1 MYARLLQLL
10 RNYYHQIRSS
20 IAFVPALLALIFLFG
35 VILMIQLDFS
45 KPGEWILDRLPILEL
60 NDPTTARSILSTIIG
75 GIISL
80 TVFSFSLVMIMLNQA
95 ASSLTNRLL
104 QGLVQERFHQVVMG
118 IYIGTIVYTLIL
130 LFQIREPASDT
141 IKIPSIS
148 IFIAIILSV
157 TDVFLFIYFLHYVTQ
172 SVKYSNII
180 QKIYKQ
186 TQKALNHKNQGWVYN
201 ATFRQQVEEMEKGSW
216 KVYPSI
222 QSGYLQDVQEEL
234 IIALGKK
241 HNFQVRMEKA
251 YGAFI
256 IKDTPLYAVRGA
268 DRLEEAIHQQINYA
282 MDFYWGENIDENTLY
297 GYRQLSEIAMKAL
310 SPGINDPRTA
320 ILCMHALS
328 DLLEKKIH
336 HTEQFVFKDE
346 DGKPRLYLKPHTF
359 QDIFTTV
366 FHPILNYGKSD
377 SQILA
382 TFLEIL
388 GQLHILDGQ
397 RNEHRDFFLQHLD
410 LLRATV
416 NQHIE
421 NQITSTH
428 LLESVEHLE
437 KQLQK

>member
-1 MYARLLQLL
+1 MYAKLFQLF

-20 IAFVPALLALIFLFG
+20 IAFVPAILALTFLIG
-35 VILMIQLDFS
+35 AILIIRLDFS
-45 KPGEWILDRLPILEL
+45 KPGEWVLERLPIIQL

-104 QGLVQERFHQVVMG
+104 QGLVREKFHQVVMG
-118 IYIGTIVYTLIL
+118 IYIGTIVYTLVL
-130 LFQIREPASDT
+130 LFQIREPTSDT
-141 IKIPSIS
+141 IKIPSIA

-180 QKIYKQ
+180 QKIYNQ
-186 TQKALNHKNQGWVYN
+186 TQKALNHKRQAWIYN
-201 ATFRQQVEEMEKGSW
+201 ATFRQQTEEMEQGNW
-216 KVYPSI
+216 KVYHSI
-222 QSGYLQDVQEEL
+222 QSGYLQDVQEEP
-234 IIALGKK
+234 IIALAHK
-241 HNFQVRMEKA
+241 HNIQVRMEQA

-256 IKDTPLYAVRGA
+256 IKDTPLYAIRGT
-268 DRLEEAIHQQINYA
+268 DRLEEDIQKQINYA

-320 ILCMHALS
+320 ILCMHALG

-346 DGKPRLYLKPHTF
+346 DGTPRLYLKPHTF
-359 QDIFTTV
+359 QDIFSTV
-366 FHPILNYGKSD
+366 FHPILNYGKGD
-377 SQILA
+377 SQVLA
-382 TFLEIL
+382 TFLDIL
-388 GQLHILDGQ
+388 AQLRILDGQ
-397 RNEHRDFFLQHLD
+397 RNEHREFFMQHLV
-410 LLRATV
+410 LLEELI

-421 NQITSTH
+421 NQITRTI
-428 LLESVEHLE
+428 LLAKIEQVQNDL
-437 KQLQK
+437 